1 MEQIEIRNIQAA
13 VSKKDQPY
21 LKLETSLGNM
31 FVWDEE
37 AIEAIKDSG
46 TGTYS
51 VDTVMSGKFNTITV
65 VHKFGAPIEKVGSKS
80 EVPSEFAPRKNNDVF
95 VSMAISYAKD
105 LAVAGKI
112 EVNAIETQTKELVD
126 IYNDLI

>member
-1 MEQIEIRNIQAA
+1 MEQIEIRNIQKAT
-13 VSKKDQPY
+13 SKTDQPY
-21 LKLETSLGNM
+21 LKIETSVGNM

-37 AIEAIKDSG
+37 AIEAINESG

-51 VDTVMSGKFNTITV
+51 VDTVMSGKFNTIAV
-65 VHKFGAPIEKVGSKS
+65 VHEFGAPMEKI
-80 EVPSEFAPRKNNDVF
+80 PSANAPRGNNEAF

-112 EVNAIETQTKELVD
+112 EVNAIGTQTKELID
-126 IYNDLI
+126 IYNEHR